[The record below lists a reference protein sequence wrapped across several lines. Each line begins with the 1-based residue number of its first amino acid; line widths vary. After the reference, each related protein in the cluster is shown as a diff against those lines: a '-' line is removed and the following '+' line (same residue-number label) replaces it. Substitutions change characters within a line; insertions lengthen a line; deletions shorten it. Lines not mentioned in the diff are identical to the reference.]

1 MKRKLKNLLEAGF
14 FISSEQ
20 EDRVNE

>member
-14 FISSEQ
+14 FIGPEQ
-20 EDRVNE
+20 EDRVYE